1 MEFIQRSE
9 RWLSLDN
16 LENEIWKDVV
26 GYENLYEVSNYG
38 RVRTH
43 ENKTTS
49 SARFKER
56 HWKQRILKQKFQK
69 RKRSELF
76 DGRVIL
82 WKDGKEKTFLVSRL
96 VCIAFVPNPDNLP
109 EVNHIDGNP
118 LNNNVN
124 NLEWCTS
131 KYNVNHAIDNDLN
144 IKNRKKIKVINKT
157 TKEEFIFRSMNEASE
172 FIGKSKM
179 YISVLTRNHNKFENE
194 DWIWE
199 ILKS

>member
-1 MEFIQRSE
+1 M
-9 RWLSLDN
+9 
-16 LENEIWKDVV
+16 
-26 GYENLYEVSNYG
+26 
-38 RVRTH
+38 
-43 ENKTTS
+43 
-49 SARFKER
+49 
-56 HWKQRILKQKFQK
+56 
-69 RKRSELF
+69 
-76 DGRVIL
+76 
-82 WKDGKEKTFLVSRL
+82 
-96 VCIAFVPNPDNLP
+96 CIAFVPNPDNLP

-172 FIGKSKM
+172 FIGKSKG
-179 YISVLTRNHNKFENE
+179 YISVLTKNHNKLENE